1 MCTPS
6 FIHTVSLLGSKWEK
20 KISRF
25 RFLIKV
31 HFYVENS
38 NREDS
43 ESLTLFPCMFK
54 VRIHEMRCRNTG

>member
-1 MCTPS
+1 MSPQA
-6 FIHTVSLLGSKWEK
+6 IDLLWFLCSQA
-20 KISRF
+20 S
-25 RFLIKV
+25 LIKV